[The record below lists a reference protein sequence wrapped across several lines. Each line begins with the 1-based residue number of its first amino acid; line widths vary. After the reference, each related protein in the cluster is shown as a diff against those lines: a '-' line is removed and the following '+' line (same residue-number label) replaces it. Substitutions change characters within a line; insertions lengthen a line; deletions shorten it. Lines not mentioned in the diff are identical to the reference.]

1 MTYISLYRRF
11 RPQTFTEVVGQ
22 DHVTR
27 TLRNAIAAGR
37 TSHAYLF
44 CGPRGTGKTTV
55 AKVLAK
61 ALNCEEGPTP
71 DPCGRCEACIR
82 IQDGR
87 SMDVIEIDAASNR
100 GIDEIRDL
108 RERVKFAPVEERY
121 KVYII
126 DEVHMLTQEAFNALL
141 KTLEEPPQRVVF
153 ILATTEP
160 HRVLATILSRCQRF
174 DFRRLTISE
183 LSGQVSRVAE
193 AEGIRLDKDAVR
205 LIATGAQGAA
215 RDALGLLE
223 QCAAYTGG
231 KITYEHAVAALGV
244 AGFRRVVEFCDAVIQ
259 GDLAG
264 ALTLVRELID
274 SGHDPAMFLRD
285 VLEHFRNLLVLQTC
299 GFEPDLIDVPETSV
313 ANLKRQAE
321 VIPAALI
328 LEAIDILSNADS
340 EMKYSGSPQLTAE
353 VVTIKLVYLS
363 SSLTRHSQT
372 AERQAVES
380 QMPGSKGPGSEIPDN
395 GVPDRQVPDSK
406 AADGK
411 VPDRQGMTS
420 RVVESQVEGSTRTH
434 RPSDGETS
442 AKALPTGM
450 NSKSTSSAT
459 RVPPA
464 QSLETG
470 SQREPRLST
479 ETKASHSKSAAGSTV
494 GGPTPTAGSPTV
506 GGPATAGP
514 RAAGLTTGGSTVGGP
529 PTAGLTASDPTAIGS
544 TAGVPTKA
552 SIRASLDQIQADWNR
567 VIDALKPGIEKTLYC
582 EDGIPV
588 ELNENELVISF
599 HDDVRKELASER
611 RRKKSIQDALEK
623 VFGVKFAIS
632 LVLTQEPN
640 NVQFQL
646 EPGDDLFEEEETS
659 SASPPTDAEYSQE
672 IIGDIKDKA
681 FLGPEPSGVR
691 GDNGDNGSCSETREE
706 ELAEN
711 LRRTREAVREH
722 PTVKTALS
730 VFKGRVFKIDV

>member
-1 MTYISLYRRF
+1 MTYVSLYRRF

-61 ALNCEEGPTP
+61 ALNCDEGPTP
-71 DPCGRCEACIR
+71 DPCGQCEACIR
-82 IQDGR
+82 IQEGR

-193 AEGIRLDKDAVR
+193 AEGIQLDKDAVR

-244 AGFRRVVEFCDAVIQ
+244 AGFRKVVEFCDAVIQ

-285 VLEHFRNLLVLQTC
+285 VLEHFRNLLVLQAC
-299 GFEPDLIDVPETSV
+299 GFKPDLIDVPETSA

-321 VIPAALI
+321 VIPGALI
-328 LEAIDILSNADS
+328 LEAIDILSDAES
-340 EMKYSGSPQLTAE
+340 EMKYSASPQLTSE
-353 VVTIKLVYLS
+353 VITIKLVYLS
-363 SSLTRHSQT
+363 SPLARDSQT
-372 AERQAVES
+372 TTSQERLTAGPAKGSQAT
-380 QMPGSKGPGSEIPDN
+380 
-395 GVPDRQVPDSK
+395 
-406 AADGK
+406 AD
-411 VPDRQGMTS
+411 
-420 RVVESQVEGSTRTH
+420 
-434 RPSDGETS
+434 
-442 AKALPTGM
+442 
-450 NSKSTSSAT
+450 
-459 RVPPA
+459 PA
-464 QSLETG
+464 TG
-470 SQREPRLST
+470 SQATADPAASAPSADHPR
-479 ETKASHSKSAAGSTV
+479 A
-494 GGPTPTAGSPTV
+494 GGPTAGGQATADPAKGGSAPGRPPTADPAASAPSADYSRAGGPTAVSSAAGSPTV
-506 GGPATAGP
+506 GGQATADP
-514 RAAGLTTGGSTVGGP
+514 TAGGSTVSGPATADPRASGRTAGGP
-529 PTAGLTASDPTAIGS
+529 RAVGP
-544 TAGVPTKA
+544 TAGVPAKTPTQ
-552 SIRASLDQIQADWNR
+552 ASLDQIQADWNR
-567 VIDALKPGIEKTLYC
+567 VMDALKPGIEKTLYC

-623 VFGVKFAIS
+623 VFGVRFAIS
-632 LVLTQEPN
+632 FVLTQEPN
-640 NVQFQL
+640 NVEFHL
-646 EPGDDLFEEEETS
+646 EPGDDSFKEEKIS
-659 SASPPTDAEYSQE
+659 SADRPLDTEYSQE
-672 IIGDIKDKA
+672 ITGDIKD
-681 FLGPEPSGVR
+681 E
-691 GDNGDNGSCSETREE
+691 NESCLENHEE

>member
-1 MTYISLYRRF
+1 MTYVSLYRRF

-61 ALNCEEGPTP
+61 ALNCQEGPTP

-82 IQDGR
+82 IRDGR

-160 HRVLATILSRCQRF
+160 QRVLPTILSRCQRF

-193 AEGIRLDKDAVR
+193 AEGIALSKDAIR

-231 KITYEHAVAALGV
+231 EVTYDHAVAALGV
-244 AGFRRVVEFCDAVIQ
+244 AGFRNVVEFSDAVIQ
-259 GDLAG
+259 GDLAA

-274 SGHDPAMFLRD
+274 SGHDPALFLRD
-285 VLEHFRNLLVLQTC
+285 VLEHFRNLLVLATC
-299 GFEPDLIDVPETSV
+299 GFDPNLIDVPEAALDS
-313 ANLKRQAE
+313 LKRQAE
-321 VIPAALI
+321 ILPGTLI
-328 LEAIDILSNADS
+328 LKAIDILSGVDA
-340 EMKYSGSPQLTAE
+340 EMKYSASPQLTAE
-353 VVTIKLVYLS
+353 VITIKLVYLRS
-363 SSLTRHSQT
+363 SSRGESQT
-372 AERQAVES
+372 VES
-380 QMPGSKGPGSEIPDN
+380 QVPDN
-395 GVPDRQVPDSK
+395 K
-406 AADGK
+406 APTGQR
-411 VPDRQGMTS
+411 PDRQGAKSQAREDLSAGSERRESSSDQDPPAKRRLRDAVTGESPPVISSQSPSPAATVPKTASPDAGSLPEMRLPTETRVTTS
-420 RVVESQVEGSTRTH
+420 KSPGDPAGGVATTPPV
-434 RPSDGETS
+434 RPSLDDI
-442 AKALPTGM
+442 KA
-450 NSKSTSSAT
+450 
-459 RVPPA
+459 R
-464 QSLETG
+464 
-470 SQREPRLST
+470 
-479 ETKASHSKSAAGSTV
+479 
-494 GGPTPTAGSPTV
+494 
-506 GGPATAGP
+506 
-514 RAAGLTTGGSTVGGP
+514 
-529 PTAGLTASDPTAIGS
+529 
-544 TAGVPTKA
+544 
-552 SIRASLDQIQADWNR
+552 WNH
-567 VIDALKPGIEKTLYC
+567 VVDALKPGIEKTLYC

-623 VFGVKFAIS
+623 VFRVKLAVSFI
-632 LVLTQEPN
+632 LTDEPHRI
-640 NVQFQL
+640 QFHM
-646 EPGDDLFEEEETS
+646 EPGEGLFNEKEPSKASLSKDTEYAEE
-659 SASPPTDAEYSQE
+659 
-672 IIGDIKDKA
+672 ILGDIKDEGFQGSA
-681 FLGPEPSGVR
+681 PGGVS
-691 GDNGDNGSCSETREE
+691 GDNGSCSEIHEE
-706 ELAEN
+706 EVAES
-711 LRRTREAVREH
+711 LRKTRDAVREH
-722 PTVKTALS
+722 PTVKEALS

>member
-1 MTYISLYRRF
+1 
-11 RPQTFTEVVGQ
+11 
-22 DHVTR
+22 
-27 TLRNAIAAGR
+27 
-37 TSHAYLF
+37 
-44 CGPRGTGKTTV
+44 
-55 AKVLAK
+55 
-61 ALNCEEGPTP
+61 
-71 DPCGRCEACIR
+71 
-82 IQDGR
+82 
-87 SMDVIEIDAASNR
+87 MDVIEIDAASNR

-193 AEGIRLDKDAVR
+193 AEGIQLDKDAVR

-244 AGFRRVVEFCDAVIQ
+244 AGFRKVVEFCDAVIQ

-285 VLEHFRNLLVLQTC
+285 VLEHFRNLLVLQAC
-299 GFEPDLIDVPETSV
+299 GFKPDLIDVPETSA

-321 VIPAALI
+321 VIPGALI
-328 LEAIDILSNADS
+328 LEAIDILSDAES
-340 EMKYSGSPQLTAE
+340 EMKYSASPQLTSE
-353 VVTIKLVYLS
+353 VITIKLVYLS
-363 SSLTRHSQT
+363 SPLARDSQT
-372 AERQAVES
+372 TTSQERLTAGPAKGSQATADPAKGS
-380 QMPGSKGPGSEIPDN
+380 Q
-395 GVPDRQVPDSK
+395 
-406 AADGK
+406 ATAD
-411 VPDRQGMTS
+411 
-420 RVVESQVEGSTRTH
+420 
-434 RPSDGETS
+434 
-442 AKALPTGM
+442 
-450 NSKSTSSAT
+450 
-459 RVPPA
+459 PA
-464 QSLETG
+464 TG
-470 SQREPRLST
+470 SQATADPATGSQATADPATGSQATADPAASAPSADHPR
-479 ETKASHSKSAAGSTV
+479 A
-494 GGPTPTAGSPTV
+494 GGPTAGGQATADPAKGGSAPGRPPTADPAASAPSADYSRAGGPTAVSSAAGSPTV
-506 GGPATAGP
+506 GGQATADP
-514 RAAGLTTGGSTVGGP
+514 TAGGSTVSGPATADPRASDRTAGGP
-529 PTAGLTASDPTAIGS
+529 RAVGP
-544 TAGVPTKA
+544 TAGVPAKTPTQ
-552 SIRASLDQIQADWNR
+552 ASLDQIQADWNR
-567 VIDALKPGIEKTLYC
+567 VMDALKPGIEKTLYC

-623 VFGVKFAIS
+623 VFGVRFAIS
-632 LVLTQEPN
+632 FVLTQEPN
-640 NVQFQL
+640 NVEFHL
-646 EPGDDLFEEEETS
+646 EPGDDSFKEEKIS
-659 SASPPTDAEYSQE
+659 SADRPLDTEYSQE
-672 IIGDIKDKA
+672 ITGDIKD
-681 FLGPEPSGVR
+681 E
-691 GDNGDNGSCSETREE
+691 NESCLENHEE

>member
-1 MTYISLYRRF
+1 MTYVSLYRRF

-61 ALNCEEGPTP
+61 ALNCEGGTTP

-82 IQDGR
+82 IQEGR

-193 AEGIRLDKDAVR
+193 AEGIQLDKDAVR
-205 LIATGAQGAA
+205 LIAAGAQGAA

-231 KITYEHAVAALGV
+231 EITYEHAVAALGV
-244 AGFRRVVEFCDAVIQ
+244 AGFRKIVEFCDAVIQ

-285 VLEHFRNLLVLQTC
+285 VLEHFRNLMVLQAC

-313 ANLKRQAE
+313 VNLKRQAE
-321 VIPAALI
+321 VVPGALI
-328 LEAIDILSNADS
+328 LEAIDILSEAES
-340 EMKYSGSPQLTAE
+340 EMKYSASPQLTSE
-353 VVTIKLVYLS
+353 VITIKLVYLS
-363 SSLTRHSQT
+363 S
-372 AERQAVES
+372 
-380 QMPGSKGPGSEIPDN
+380 
-395 GVPDRQVPDSK
+395 
-406 AADGK
+406 
-411 VPDRQGMTS
+411 
-420 RVVESQVEGSTRTH
+420 
-434 RPSDGETS
+434 
-442 AKALPTGM
+442 
-450 NSKSTSSAT
+450 
-459 RVPPA
+459 PPA
-464 QSLETG
+464 QDSQTKTSQERLTAGPTAGRPTAGDQATAGPAEGGSAVSGPATG
-470 SQREPRLST
+470 GPA
-479 ETKASHSKSAAGSTV
+479 KGGSTV
-494 GGPTPTAGSPTV
+494 SGPAKGGSAPGRPPTADPAASAPSGDYPGTHGPEAGSPSAGSQAMADPAAGAPSGDYPRAGGPTAGSPAAGSQTARVPATADPTQGGSTV
-506 GGPATAGP
+506 RGPATADQRASDRTAGGP
-514 RAAGLTTGGSTVGGP
+514 RAVGP
-529 PTAGLTASDPTAIGS
+529 
-544 TAGVPTKA
+544 TAGVPAKTP
-552 SIRASLDQIQADWNR
+552 IRASLEEIQADWNR
-567 VIDALKPGIEKTLYC
+567 VMDALKPGIEKTLYC

-623 VFGVKFAIS
+623 VFGVRFAIS
-632 LVLTQEPN
+632 FVLTQEPN
-640 NVQFQL
+640 NVEFHL
-646 EPGDDLFEEEETS
+646 EPGDDLFKEEKTS
-659 SASPPTDAEYSQE
+659 SAGRPLDTEYSQE
-672 IIGDIKDKA
+672 ITGDIRDES
-681 FLGPEPSGVR
+681 FHEPEPGSVP
-691 GDNGDNGSCSETREE
+691 GDNGSCLENHEE

>member
-1 MTYISLYRRF
+1 VTYVSLYRRF

-61 ALNCEEGPTP
+61 ALNCKEGPTP

-82 IQDGR
+82 IRDGR

-160 HRVLATILSRCQRF
+160 QRVLPTILSRCQRF

-193 AEGIRLDKDAVR
+193 VEGIELSKDAIR

-231 KITYEHAVAALGV
+231 EVTYDHAVAALGV
-244 AGFRRVVEFCDAVIQ
+244 AGFRKVVEFSDAVIQ
-259 GDLAG
+259 GDLAA

-274 SGHDPAMFLRD
+274 SGHDPALFLRD
-285 VLEHFRNLLVLQTC
+285 VLEHFRNLLVLATC
-299 GFEPDLIDVPETSV
+299 GFDPNLIDVPEAALDS
-313 ANLKRQAE
+313 LKRQAE
-321 VIPAALI
+321 FLPGTLI
-328 LEAIDILSNADS
+328 LQAIDILSGADA
-340 EMKYSGSPQLTAE
+340 EMKYSASPQLTAE
-353 VVTIKLVYLS
+353 VIAIKLVYLHS
-363 SSLTRHSQT
+363 SQARESQTVESQT
-372 AERQAVES
+372 A
-380 QMPGSKGPGSEIPDN
+380 
-395 GVPDRQVPDSK
+395 DSK
-406 AADGK
+406 APDK
-411 VPDRQGMTS
+411 QRPDRKGAKS
-420 RVVESQVEGSTRTH
+420 PAAEDLLARSVRRES
-434 RPSDGETS
+434 PSDQDPS
-442 AKALPTGM
+442 AKRQPADAIRGESPPVISSQSPSSAAPVPRTASPGTGAQLAASPGTGSPPETRPPAETRAAR
-450 NSKSTSSAT
+450 SKSTGD
-459 RVPPA
+459 
-464 QSLETG
+464 Q
-470 SQREPRLST
+470 
-479 ETKASHSKSAAGSTV
+479 AGGVSV
-494 GGPTPTAGSPTV
+494 QTPVTPV
-506 GGPATAGP
+506 RP
-514 RAAGLTTGGSTVGGP
+514 
-529 PTAGLTASDPTAIGS
+529 
-544 TAGVPTKA
+544 
-552 SIRASLDQIQADWNR
+552 SLDEIIAGWNH
-567 VIDALKPGIEKTLYC
+567 VIDELRPGIWKTLYC
-582 EDGIPV
+582 DDGIPV
-588 ELNENELVISF
+588 ELNENELVIAF

-623 VFGVKFAIS
+623 VFRVKLAVSFI
-632 LVLTQEPN
+632 LTDEPHR
-640 NVQFQL
+640 VQFHI
-646 EPGDDLFEEEETS
+646 EPGEGLFNEKEPSKASLSKDMEYAEEIT
-659 SASPPTDAEYSQE
+659 
-672 IIGDIKDKA
+672 GDIKDEG
-681 FLGPEPSGVR
+681 FQGSEPGGVS
-691 GDNGDNGSCSETREE
+691 GDNGSFSEIHEE
-706 ELAEN
+706 EVEES
-711 LRRTREAVREH
+711 LRKTRDAVREH
-722 PTVKTALS
+722 PTVKAALS